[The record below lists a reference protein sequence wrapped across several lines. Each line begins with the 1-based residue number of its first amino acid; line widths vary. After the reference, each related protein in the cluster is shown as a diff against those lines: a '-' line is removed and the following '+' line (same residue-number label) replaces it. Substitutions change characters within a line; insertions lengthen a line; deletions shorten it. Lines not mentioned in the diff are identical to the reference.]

1 MLAGRHPIER
11 IEVSIDQSPDSNPQ
25 DRARD
30 SRFDDAESD
39 VDRGS
44 PWRFREPDAPNPLTL
59 EVTEWSTGVTK
70 LGEAEFMN
78 GVDRDSKRWSV
89 LVGAFVLRKNLI
101 DGLVE
106 EWDDER
112 KAFVET
118 ARLGRVEPGEVVSMM
133 YLGDREGAKYDYP
146 DFRVSRK
153 PQQTTTS
160 SEADAGTEASD
171 EGSGEPVK
179 GDDGIPF

>member
-1 MLAGRHPIER
+1 M
-11 IEVSIDQSPDSNPQ
+11 SIAQSPDSNPPE
-25 DRARD
+25 RARD

-39 VDRGS
+39 VDRGT
-44 PWRFREPDAPNPLTL
+44 PWLFRDADAPNPLTV

-78 GVDRDSKRWSV
+78 GVDRDGKRWSV
-89 LVGAFVLRKNLI
+89 LVGSVVLTKHLV

-118 ARLGRVEPGEVVSMM
+118 ARLGRVEPGEVVSIM
-133 YLGDREGAKYDYP
+133 YLGDREGAQYNYP

-153 PQQTTTS
+153 PRQTTIS
-160 SEADAGTEASD
+160 IEADTGTEASVAA
-171 EGSGEPVK
+171 SGEPAI
-179 GDDGIPF
+179 DDGIPF